1 MRALFVKFIADKT
14 MDVTFCQDCI
24 CISMAEFAVRSYLHC
39 SVIVKFIFCTYAVL
53 ISVRQSAVG
62 TEIFG
67 VFRSVM
73 NARIVY

>member
-1 MRALFVKFIADKT
+1 

-24 CISMAEFAVRSYLHC
+24 CISMAKFAVRSYLHC
-39 SVIVKFIFCTYAVL
+39 SVIVKFIFYTYAVL
-53 ISVRQSAVG
+53 IAVRHSAVRTEIFG
-62 TEIFG
+62 VFRTEIFG

>member
-1 MRALFVKFIADKT
+1 
-14 MDVTFCQDCI
+14 MDVTFCRDCI

-53 ISVRQSAVG
+53 ISVRQSAVVR
-62 TEIFG
+62 TDIFG
-67 VFRSVM
+67 VIRSVM

>member
-1 MRALFVKFIADKT
+1 MDFI
-14 MDVTFCQDCI
+14 FYQDCVCI
-24 CISMAEFAVRSYLHC
+24 CMAEFAVRSYLHC

-53 ISVRQSAVG
+53 ISVRQSAVMS
-62 TEIFG
+62 EIFG